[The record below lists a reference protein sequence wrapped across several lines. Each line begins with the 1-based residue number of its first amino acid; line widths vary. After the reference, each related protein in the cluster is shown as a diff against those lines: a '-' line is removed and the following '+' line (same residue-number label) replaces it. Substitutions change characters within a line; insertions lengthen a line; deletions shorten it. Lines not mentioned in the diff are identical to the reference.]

1 MDKNELTSRIYDKLF
16 DMVGFS
22 ENHVDIEH
30 DIEITDQ
37 YIENNEIYISINKN
51 GFFDGW
57 YKLKVTKQR

>member
-16 DMVGFS
+16 DVVGIS
-22 ENHVDIEH
+22 ENHDIEH

-51 GFFDGW
+51 GFFNGW
-57 YKLKVTKQR
+57 YKLKVTKKR

>member
-1 MDKNELTSRIYDKLF
+1 MDKNELTSQIYDKLF

-22 ENHVDIEH
+22 EDH

-57 YKLKVTKQR
+57 YKLKVTKKR